1 MGKLVKPSET
11 ISNINFTLQV
21 TEREDY
27 ENCEFV
33 NCIFSDISQLNFI
46 ECTFRSCNLSN
57 CKINNCKLQDVTFV
71 DCKLLGINFFQA
83 KDFAFALTCERCNLD
98 YASFDSKKLN
108 KSRFENCKMHSV
120 NFTMTDLSKA
130 ELVNCDLYEAIF
142 NNTNLNGVDLTTI
155 TNFSI
160 DPELNKLKKAKFQA
174 QDLEKLLYKYDLII
188 Q

>member
-1 MGKLVKPSET
+1 MGKLAKPSEI
-11 ISNINFTLQV
+11 ISNANFSLQPGD
-21 TEREDY
+21 REDY

-33 NCIFSDISQLNFI
+33 NCTFSDMSQMNFI

-57 CKINNCKLQDVTFV
+57 CKVNNCKLQDVKFI
-71 DCKLLGINFFQA
+71 DCKLLGLNFFQA
-83 KDFAFALTCERCNLD
+83 KDFAFALSCERCNLD

-120 NFTMTDLSKA
+120 NFTMADLTKTEFTD
-130 ELVNCDLYEAIF
+130 CDLYEAVF
-142 NNTNLNGVDLTTI
+142 NNTNLSGVDLTRI
-155 TNFSI
+155 SNFSI
-160 DPELNKLKKAKFQA
+160 DPEMNKVKKAKFQA